1 METAVEHQDEDD
13 VSQAGGIKSWANA
26 PVEKALKLFAVL
38 PTVSKEVALKV
49 AEQLPE
55 IRKMATKALSGMEK
69 AHKRTLKAN
78 EESQKH
84 VHHAY
89 QDIRDVLKGELKE
102 EDMTFD
108 QKKEIYDL
116 LMDTGKQ
123 QFAKDSE
130 NKRALD
136 TWLKTAGV
144 VAVAALAVCVVLA
157 GAKNVVDEA

>member
-1 METAVEHQDEDD
+1 MESAVDVQDEDGANLTSGIRSR
-13 VSQAGGIKSWANA
+13 VSA
-26 PVEKALKLFAVL
+26 PVEKALKPFATL
-38 PTVSKEVALKV
+38 PSVSKEVAVKI

-55 IRKMATKALSGMEK
+55 VRRMATKALSGMEK

-78 EESQKH
+78 KESQKH

-108 QKKEIYDL
+108 QKKETYDL

-136 TWLKTAGV
+136 TLKTAGV
-144 VAVAALAVCVVLA
+144 VAVAALAVCVVLV